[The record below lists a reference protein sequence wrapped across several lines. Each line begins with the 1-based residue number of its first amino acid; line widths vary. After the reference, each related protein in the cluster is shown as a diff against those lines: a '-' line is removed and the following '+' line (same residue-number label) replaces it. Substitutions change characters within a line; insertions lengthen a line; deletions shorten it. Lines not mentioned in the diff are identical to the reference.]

1 MAWVLIGKY
10 ASPQKKKLQLNTV
23 VQEAVKNAV
32 QETVTAMEKK
42 DLSAG

>member
-1 MAWVLIGKY
+1 
-10 ASPQKKKLQLNTV
+10 LQLNTV

-42 DLSAG
+42 GWQKQ